1 MSYKDIVNAKSPKEF
16 IDGFKKKPAAGSLPT
31 AKAKVDEPI
40 ELNKEVAFTPS
51 LPQVN
56 VIPFSVFEKY
66 EIKGIARKFVFAGI
80 GIVAVFGLVF
90 AGGLIYQT
98 SQQSKIDALTTQ
110 QSQIAAE
117 VQQLQPYSIYKTA
130 VEDKRSALKTP
141 TANDINMGNI
151 YKNINDASGSN
162 SVTISNLSV
171 TQYADG
177 QTSTDCVNPDPFGDN
192 AGIVGC
198 IQFTGNAPDK
208 DAVNGF
214 LDNLQKANNNNGGYK
229 NPFISSFNNDG
240 GAGSGA
246 GASTGTAS
254 GSAGGASFTATVAF
268 TNTLY
273 TNQYSDLS
281 MTLKELISSGGN
293 ATTNTTEG
301 GN

>member
-16 IDGFKKKPAAGSLPT
+16 INGFKKKPVAGKQIAT
-31 AKAKVDEPI
+31 KVTVDEPV
-40 ELNKEVAFTPS
+40 EPNREVAFAPS

-66 EIKGIARKFVFAGI
+66 EIKGIARKFVFTGI
-80 GIVAVFGLVF
+80 GIVAVFGLIF

-110 QSQIAAE
+110 QSQIAAQ
-117 VQQLQPYSIYKTA
+117 VQALQPYAIYKTA
-130 VEDKRSALKTP
+130 VEDKRGALKTP
-141 TANDINMGNI
+141 TANDINMGSI

-177 QTSTDCVNPDPFGDN
+177 QSSTDCVNPDPFGDN

-198 IQFTGNAPDK
+198 VQFTGNAPDK

-214 LDNLQKANNNNGGYK
+214 LENLQKANNNNGGYK

-240 GAGSGA
+240 GAGSG
-246 GASTGTAS
+246 GASSGTAS

-281 MTLKELISSGGN
+281 MTLKELISSGGK